1 MEQMDEGEGE
11 RERCEEGVCVCVDR
25 QIEGEREEGKRNRGD
40 RKTVSMETRK
50 EPL

>member
-11 RERCEEGVCVCVDR
+11 REMRRGCVCVDR
-25 QIEGEREEGKRNRGD
+25 QIEGEREEGKGNRGD

>member
-11 RERCEEGVCVCVDR
+11 REMRRGVCVCVDR